1 MGAPT
6 AYQPT
11 AYPSPL
17 VGSVT
22 PLRASL
28 TEFPS
33 DESGTGDRSYPVPW
47 AIVIAGIV
55 SGGLVVLVG
64 AAAVHQWRLRP

>member
-1 MGAPT
+1 MRAAPGT
-6 AYQPT
+6 EAT
-11 AYPSPL
+11 PS
-17 VGSVT
+17 
-22 PLRASL
+22 
-28 TEFPS
+28 
-33 DESGTGDRSYPVPW
+33 PW